1 MARFLELMDPIV
13 HRLPE
18 IPKPQRKVPL
28 KEKVLWTIIALAIY
42 LVMAEIPM
50 YGVPF
55 FEAGYEQYMFYRV
68 IFASKQGSLME
79 LGIGPIVTAGLI
91 MQILAGSKI
100 LNVNMSNPKDR
111 GLFTGTQ
118 KILAIV
124 MTLLEGVAFLLGGSY
139 GSPDAITSVF
149 IIAQLLAVGVIV
161 LLLDEM
167 IQKGWGLGSGVSLFI
182 LAGVAQQVMWL
193 LFSPFG
199 PVDTMNRSLGA
210 IVATF
215 QTLLSGGDFMTMFSR
230 YPYPD
235 LTGFIAM
242 LVVFFIAVY
251 LEGMKIEI
259 PVAYAKYGGM
269 RAKIPLKFMYV
280 SNIPIIL
287 SSALFANFYFMGQ
300 MLWRNF
306 NVSNNNVWLNW
317 FVQMNA
323 SATTSTAN
331 APLLP
336 NCLLYYFQA
345 PNSITTVAADPVHA
359 AVYLLILL
367 GFSVVFAKIWVEVSG
382 MSARAQAD
390 QLVNAGL
397 QIPGFRRSPAI
408 IEQIL
413 NRYIP
418 SLTLLSGIM
427 IGLLA
432 GIADMLGAIGSGIGI
447 LLSVGI
453 IYQYYQILAKEQL
466 TATYPGLGKFLGQ
479 E

>member
-1 MARFLELMDPIV
+1 MVRILELMDPIV
-13 HRLPE
+13 RHLPE
-18 IPKPQRKVPL
+18 IPKPQRKVNL
-28 KEKVLWTIIALAIY
+28 KEKVLWTAIALAIY
-42 LVMAEIPM
+42 LVMSEIPM

-55 FEAGYEQYMFYRV
+55 FQQGYEQFFFYRV
-68 IFASKQGSLME
+68 IFASKKGSLME

-118 KILAIV
+118 KILAV
-124 MTLLEGVAFLLGGSY
+124 AMTAFEGIAFILGGSY
-139 GSPDAITSVF
+139 GTPTLVYSSLILMQLIT
-149 IIAQLLAVGVIV
+149 VGVLV
-161 LLLDEM
+161 MLLDEM

-182 LAGVAQQVMWL
+182 LAGVAQQVIWST
-193 LFSPFG
+193 FSPVG
-199 PVDTMNRSLGA
+199 PLADGKSLGA
-210 IVATF
+210 IIAFF
-215 QTLLSGGDFMTMFSR
+215 QTALSGENILTAFSR

-235 LTGFIAM
+235 MTGFIAM
-242 LVVFFIAVY
+242 IIVFFIAVY

-287 SSALFANFYFMGQ
+287 SSALFANFYLLGQ
-300 MLWRNF
+300 VLWQNL
-306 NVSNNNVWLNW
+306 NSTNTNPWLNW
-317 FVQMNA
+317 FVMLQTN
-323 SATTSTAN
+323 STARN
-331 APLLP
+331 PLPGSLI
-336 NCLLYYFQA
+336 YYLT
-345 PNSITTVAADPVHA
+345 PPRSLSTVAVDPLHA
-359 AVYLLILL
+359 VLYILILV

-382 MSARAQAD
+382 MSAKAQAD

-418 SLTLLSGIM
+418 SLTILSGIV
-427 IGLLA
+427 IGVLA
-432 GIADMLGAIGSGIGI
+432 GFADMLGAIGSGIGI

-466 TATYPGLGKFLGQ
+466 AETYPGLGKFLGQ

>member
-1 MARFLELMDPIV
+1 MDPIV
-13 HRLPE
+13 RHLPE
-18 IPKPQRKVPL
+18 IPKPQRKVNL
-28 KEKVLWTIIALAIY
+28 KEKVLWTAIALAIY
-42 LVMAEIPM
+42 LVMSEIPM

-55 FEAGYEQYMFYRV
+55 FQQGYEQFFFYRV
-68 IFASKQGSLME
+68 IFASKKGSLME

-118 KILAIV
+118 KILAV
-124 MTLLEGVAFLLGGSY
+124 AMTAFEGIAFILGGSY
-139 GSPDAITSVF
+139 GTPTLVYSSLILMQLIT
-149 IIAQLLAVGVIV
+149 VGVLV
-161 LLLDEM
+161 MLLDEM

-182 LAGVAQQVMWL
+182 LAGVAQQVIWST
-193 LFSPFG
+193 FSPVG
-199 PVDTMNRSLGA
+199 PLADGKSLGA
-210 IVATF
+210 IIAFF
-215 QTLLSGGDFMTMFSR
+215 QTALSGENILTAFSR

-235 LTGFIAM
+235 MTGFIAM
-242 LVVFFIAVY
+242 IIVFFIAVY

-287 SSALFANFYFMGQ
+287 SSALFANFYLIGQ
-300 MLWRNF
+300 VLWQNL
-306 NVSNNNVWLNW
+306 NSTNTNAWLNW
-317 FVQMNA
+317 FVMLDTNA
-323 SATTSTAN
+323 TA
-331 APLLP
+331 LP
-336 NCLLYYFQA
+336 GSLIYYLT
-345 PNSITTVAADPVHA
+345 PPRSLSTVAVDPLHA
-359 AVYLLILL
+359 VLYILILV

-382 MSARAQAD
+382 MSAKAQAD

-418 SLTLLSGIM
+418 SLTILSGIV
-427 IGLLA
+427 IGVLA
-432 GIADMLGAIGSGIGI
+432 GFADMLGAIGSGIGI

-466 TATYPGLGKFLGQ
+466 AETYPGLGKFLGQ

>member
-1 MARFLELMDPIV
+1 MELMDPIV
-13 HRLPE
+13 RHLPE
-18 IPKPQRKVPL
+18 IPKPQRKVNL
-28 KEKVLWTIIALAIY
+28 KEKVLWTAIALAIY
-42 LVMAEIPM
+42 LVMSEIPM

-55 FEAGYEQYMFYRV
+55 FQQGYEQFFFYRV
-68 IFASKQGSLME
+68 IFASKKGSLME

-118 KILAIV
+118 KILAV
-124 MTLLEGVAFLLGGSY
+124 AMTAFEGIAFILGGSY
-139 GSPDAITSVF
+139 GTPTLVYSSLILMQLIT
-149 IIAQLLAVGVIV
+149 VGVLV
-161 LLLDEM
+161 MLLDEM

-182 LAGVAQQVMWL
+182 LAGVAQQVIWST
-193 LFSPFG
+193 FSPVG
-199 PVDTMNRSLGA
+199 PLADGKSLGA
-210 IVATF
+210 IIAFF
-215 QTLLSGGDFMTMFSR
+215 QTALSGENILTAFSR

-235 LTGFIAM
+235 MTGFIAM
-242 LVVFFIAVY
+242 IIVFFIAVY

-287 SSALFANFYFMGQ
+287 SSALFANFYLIGQ
-300 MLWRNF
+300 VLWQNL
-306 NVSNNNVWLNW
+306 NSTNTNAWLNW
-317 FVQMNA
+317 FVMLDTN
-323 SATTSTAN
+323 STA
-331 APLLP
+331 LP
-336 NCLLYYFQA
+336 GSLIYYLT
-345 PNSITTVAADPVHA
+345 PPRSLSTVAVDPLHA
-359 AVYLLILL
+359 VLYILILV

-382 MSARAQAD
+382 MSAKAQAD

-418 SLTLLSGIM
+418 SLTILSGIV
-427 IGLLA
+427 IGVLA
-432 GIADMLGAIGSGIGI
+432 GFADMLGAIGSGIGI

-466 TATYPGLGKFLGQ
+466 AETYPGLGKFLGQ

>member
-1 MARFLELMDPIV
+1 MSRILEMMDPLV
-13 HRLPE
+13 RRLPE
-18 IPKPQRKVPL
+18 IPKPQRKVNL
-28 KEKVLWTIIALAIY
+28 KEKVLWTGIALAIY
-42 LVMAEIPM
+42 MIMAEIPM

-55 FEAGYEQYMFYRV
+55 FQEGYEQFFFYRV
-68 IFASKQGSLME
+68 IFASKKGSLME

-91 MQILAGSKI
+91 MQILAGSKL

-124 MTLLEGVAFLLGGSY
+124 MTAFEGIAFLLGGSY
-139 GSPDAITSVF
+139 GNPDMFVSGL
-149 IIAQLLAVGVIV
+149 IISQLIAVGVIV

-182 LAGVAQQVMWL
+182 LAGVAQQVIWL
-193 LFSPFG
+193 TFSPVG
-199 PVDTMNRSLGA
+199 PLADGKSLGA
-210 IVATF
+210 ILAFF
-215 QTLLSGGDFMTMFSR
+215 QTLIGGGDIISAFSR

-235 LTGFIAM
+235 MTGFFAM
-242 LVVFFIAVY
+242 LLVFFVAVY
-251 LEGMKIEI
+251 LEGMKMEI

-287 SSALFANFYFMGQ
+287 ASALFANFYFFGQ
-300 MLWRNF
+300 MIWQNF
-306 NVSNNNVWLNW
+306 NPTNSNPWVNW
-317 FVQMNA
+317 FVMLGME
-323 SATTSTAN
+323 AN
-331 APLLP
+331 ARNPLP
-336 NCLLYYFQA
+336 GSLLYYLT
-345 PNSITTVAADPVHA
+345 PPRSLVTVAKDPLHA
-359 AVYLLILL
+359 ILYLLILV
-367 GFSVVFAKIWVEVSG
+367 GFSIIFAKIWVEVSG
-382 MSARAQAD
+382 MSARAQAE
-390 QLVNAGL
+390 QLVDAGL

-418 SLTLLSGIM
+418 SLTIISGIV

-466 TATYPGLGKFLGQ
+466 AETYPGLGKFLGQ